1 MPFHLLLVRPSPAL
15 HRFRAQRG
23 VLAVVTRLCWGATA
37 GGSADL
43 LPPTWALGHEE
54 QGAAGWGGGADPYIP
69 ILQPWWGEGRG
80 FPHGCGTAALQ
91 MLMSRAGSAPQRFGR
106 EEDRRCS
113 MDPEL
118 IQPSISQS
126 AVQSPGS
133 GGALLTVSSPVPHA
147 AHCLLTSRT
156 RAPRGAACFRS
167 RAVLEEHRPSEDSTD
182 VMLCH
187 QPRAPA
193 LHPAPK
199 HRRNA
204 LREPPAYSNHPSFA
218 SCANRIATGARTTF
232 HTLL

>member
-54 QGAAGWGGGADPYIP
+54 QGAAGRGGGADPYIP